1 MNNSLQDPTPGDVA
15 AGAAPLKNATDVTP
29 RQETPPAARIVRAA
43 KGWPAGWF
51 GALGERIGPHSLRAR
66 IAGTMIALVA
76 IAGVVLSAW
85 AFLADERLKRSIT
98 FDLLS
103 EELTHFEQR
112 MRIDRGA
119 EPLRSARLSIYRSS
133 DLAELPR
140 HIAMLR
146 PGAMHRVRSQGR
158 LLDVLVRDGDF
169 GRLYIT
175 YDVTT
180 HATQE
185 LIAIVVLALGVVAI
199 VTVAGVAAAAISRRL
214 VEPVTALAD
223 RLTQIDPGE
232 RHVRIGAQF
241 AGNELE
247 PIARSIDAFM
257 ERLDGFVEREQSFTS
272 TASHEL
278 RTPLAVMRGA
288 VELLEAQAA
297 DRPGAS
303 KALARIQRA
312 VREMT
317 EFTDALLALSR
328 EQGRDGTNDATC
340 DVNVVLARVVEE
352 QRSVAPDKRIELAV
366 DGAAPMRVAAP
377 ESMVAM
383 TIGNLVRNAVQH
395 GTGGDILCR
404 THDRELVVRNAGA
417 LPAGDLAGAPGRF
430 TTHPHGHGMGLYLVR
445 RICERYGWAIRLE
458 NSADGVIAAI
468 RFPGD
473 GSTAADGGPWVG

>member
-1 MNNSLQDPTPGDVA
+1 M
-15 AGAAPLKNATDVTP
+15 APAIDF
-29 RQETPPAARIVRAA
+29 RQNRYVRRLND
-43 KGWPAGWF
+43 WF
-51 GALGERIGPHSLRAR
+51 SRLSLRAR

-76 IAGVVLSAW
+76 SAGLVLSAW
-85 AFLADERLKRSIT
+85 AYLADEQLKRNIT
-98 FDLLS
+98 LDLLS

-112 MRIDRGA
+112 MRVDRGA

-146 PGAMHRVRSQGR
+146 PGEMHRVRSGGR

-180 HATQE
+180 YATQDA
-185 LIAIVVLALGVVAI
+185 LALLVLVIGVIAIVVVAAL
-199 VTVAGVAAAAISRRL
+199 AAAAISARL
-214 VEPVTALAD
+214 VEPVTALAE

-247 PIARSIDAFM
+247 PIARSVDMFM
-257 ERLDGFVEREQSFTS
+257 ERLDGFVEREQSFTA

-288 VELLEAQAA
+288 VELLETSAA
-297 DRPGAS
+297 DRPGVG

-328 EQGRDGTNDATC
+328 EQQAGAVGDATC
-340 DVNVVLARVVEE
+340 DVNAVLARVVED
-352 QRSVAPDKRIELAV
+352 QRSVSPGKRIVLEIEGDARLQ
-366 DGAAPMRVAAP
+366 VAAP

-395 GTGGDILCR
+395 GTGSEVLCR
-404 THDRELVVRNAGA
+404 SHGYELVVTNAGT
-417 LPAGDLAGAPGRF
+417 LPTTNLAAAARRF
-430 TTHPHGHGMGLYLVR
+430 TTHPGGHGMGLYLVR
-445 RICERYGWAIRLE
+445 RICERYGWNISLE
-458 NSADGVIAAI
+458 NGPGGV
-468 RFPGD
+468 
-473 GSTAADGGPWVG
+473 TARVGFA

>member
-1 MNNSLQDPTPGDVA
+1 MAPAIDLQRIPFA
-15 AGAAPLKNATDVTP
+15 RKL
-29 RQETPPAARIVRAA
+29 AARLS
-43 KGWPAGWF
+43 
-51 GALGERIGPHSLRAR
+51 ALSLRAR

-76 IAGVVLSAW
+76 IAGTVLSAW
-85 AFLADERLKRSIT
+85 AYLADERLKRTIT

-103 EELTHFEQR
+103 EELTHYEQR
-112 MRIDRGA
+112 MRVDRGA

-140 HIAMLR
+140 HIAMLK
-146 PGAMHRVRSQGR
+146 PGAMHRVRSEGR

-180 HATQE
+180 HARQE
-185 LIAIVVLALGVVAI
+185 VIAILVLALGVTAIVVLAGL
-199 VTVAGVAAAAISRRL
+199 AASAISRRL
-214 VEPVTALAD
+214 VEPITALAD

-232 RHVRIGAQF
+232 RHVRVGAQF

-247 PIARSIDAFM
+247 PIARSIDTFM
-257 ERLDGFVEREQSFTS
+257 ERLDGFVEREQSFTA

-288 VELLEAQAA
+288 VELLEGQAG
-297 DRPGAS
+297 DRPAAA

-312 VREMT
+312 VRDMS

-328 EQGRDGTNDATC
+328 EQRTIATSETSC
-340 DVNVVLARVVEE
+340 DVNVVLTRVVED
-352 QRSVAPDKRIELAV
+352 QRSVAGERRIVLQIDRQA
-366 DGAAPMRVAAP
+366 RLHVAAP

-395 GTGGDILCR
+395 GTGQEVHCLSRG
-404 THDRELVVRNAGA
+404 RELVVSNSGA
-417 LPAGDLAGAPGRF
+417 LPGGDMSNAPKRF
-430 TTHPHGHGMGLYLVR
+430 TTHPAGHGMGLYLVR
-445 RICERYGWAIRLE
+445 RICERYGWAIALE
-458 NSADGVIAAI
+458 
-468 RFPGD
+468 
-473 GSTAADGGPWVG
+473 STAEGVRARVLF

>member
-1 MNNSLQDPTPGDVA
+1 M
-15 AGAAPLKNATDVTP
+15 
-29 RQETPPAARIVRAA
+29 
-43 KGWPAGWF
+43 
-51 GALGERIGPHSLRAR
+51 
-66 IAGTMIALVA
+66 
-76 IAGVVLSAW
+76 LSAW
-85 AFLADERLKRSIT
+85 AYLADERLKRNIT
-98 FDLLS
+98 LDLLS

-112 MRIDRGA
+112 MRVDRGA

-140 HIAMLR
+140 HIAMLK
-146 PGAMHRVRSQGR
+146 PGEMHRVRSGGR

-180 HATQE
+180 YATQE
-185 LIAIVVLALGVVAI
+185 TIALLVLGARRRSRSSSSPAL
-199 VTVAGVAAAAISRRL
+199 AATAISRRL

-247 PIARSIDAFM
+247 PIARSIDTFM
-257 ERLDGFVEREQSFTS
+257 ERLDGFVEREQSFTA

-288 VELLEAQAA
+288 VELLETQTA

-328 EQGRDGTNDATC
+328 EPQLVAPAETTC
-340 DVNVVLARVVEE
+340 DVNAVLARVVED
-352 QRSVAPDKRIELAV
+352 QRSVAPDKRIV
-366 DGAAPMRVAAP
+366 
-377 ESMVAM
+377 
-383 TIGNLVRNAVQH
+383 
-395 GTGGDILCR
+395 
-404 THDRELVVRNAGA
+404 AGA
-417 LPAGDLAGAPGRF
+417 S
-430 TTHPHGHGMGLYLVR
+430 R
-445 RICERYGWAIRLE
+445 RR
-458 NSADGVIAAI
+458 AAC
-468 RFPGD
+468 
-473 GSTAADGGPWVG
+473 GSPRPKAWSP

>member
-1 MNNSLQDPTPGDVA
+1 M
-15 AGAAPLKNATDVTP
+15 APAIDF
-29 RQETPPAARIVRAA
+29 RQNRYVRRLND
-43 KGWPAGWF
+43 WF
-51 GALGERIGPHSLRAR
+51 SRLSLRAR

-76 IAGVVLSAW
+76 SAGLVLSAW
-85 AFLADERLKRSIT
+85 AYLADEQLKRNIT
-98 FDLLS
+98 LDLLS

-112 MRIDRGA
+112 MRVDRGA

-146 PGAMHRVRSQGR
+146 PGEMHRVRSGGR

-180 HATQE
+180 YATQDAIA
-185 LIAIVVLALGVVAI
+185 LLVLAIGVIAIVIVAAL
-199 VTVAGVAAAAISRRL
+199 AAAAISRRL
-214 VEPVTALAD
+214 VEPVTALAG
-223 RLTQIDPGE
+223 RLTEIDPGE

-247 PIARSIDAFM
+247 PIARSVDMFM
-257 ERLDGFVEREQSFTS
+257 ERLDGFVEREQSFTA

-288 VELLEAQAA
+288 VELLETSAA
-297 DRPGAS
+297 DRPGAG

-328 EQGRDGTNDATC
+328 EQQGGAAVDASC
-340 DVNVVLARVVEE
+340 DVNAVLARVVED
-352 QRSVAPDKRIELAV
+352 QRSVSPGKRIVLEI
-366 DGAAPMRVAAP
+366 DGAGNLRVAAP

-395 GTGGDILCR
+395 GTGGEVLCR
-404 THDRELVVRNAGA
+404 SHGQELLVTNAGT
-417 LPAGDLAGAPGRF
+417 LPTASLSTAARRF
-430 TTHPHGHGMGLYLVR
+430 TTHPGGHGMGLYLVR
-445 RICERYGWAIRLE
+445 RICERYGWNISLE
-458 NSADGVIAAI
+458 NGPAGVTARVGFALTDT
-468 RFPGD
+468 GT
-473 GSTAADGGPWVG
+473 STAAT

>member
-1 MNNSLQDPTPGDVA
+1 M
-15 AGAAPLKNATDVTP
+15 APVIDF
-29 RQETPPAARIVRAA
+29 RQSRYVR
-43 KGWPAGWF
+43 K
-51 GALGERIGPHSLRAR
+51 LNDRYSRLSLRSR

-76 IAGVVLSAW
+76 SAGLVLSAW
-85 AFLADERLKRSIT
+85 AYLADEQLKRNIT
-98 FDLLS
+98 LDLLS

-112 MRIDRGA
+112 MRVDRGA

-140 HIAMLR
+140 HIAMLK
-146 PGAMHRVRSQGR
+146 PGEMHRVRSGGR

-175 YDVTT
+175 YDVTAY
-180 HATQE
+180 ATQDAIA
-185 LIAIVVLALGVVAI
+185 LLVLAIGVSAIVIVAAL
-199 VTVAGVAAAAISRRL
+199 AAAAISRRL
-214 VEPVTALAD
+214 VEPVTALAE

-232 RHVRIGAQF
+232 RHVRIGEQF

-247 PIARSIDAFM
+247 PIARSVDMFM
-257 ERLDGFVEREQSFTS
+257 ERLDGFVEREQSFTA

-288 VELLEAQAA
+288 VELLETSAA
-297 DRPGAS
+297 DRPGAG

-328 EQGRDGTNDATC
+328 EQQAGMTSDTTC
-340 DVNVVLARVVEE
+340 DVNAVLARVVED
-352 QRSVAPDKRIELAV
+352 QRSVSPGKRIVLQIEAGTNLQ
-366 DGAAPMRVAAP
+366 VAAP

-395 GTGGDILCR
+395 GTGAEVLCR
-404 THDRELVVRNAGA
+404 SQGRELVVTNAGA
-417 LPAGDLAGAPGRF
+417 LPTGNLSAAPRRF
-430 TTHPHGHGMGLYLVR
+430 TTHPGGHGMGLYLVR
-445 RICERYGWAIRLE
+445 RICDRYGWAISLE
-458 NSADGVIAAI
+458 NDPGGV
-468 RFPGD
+468 
-473 GSTAADGGPWVG
+473 TATVGFGGNG

>member
-1 MNNSLQDPTPGDVA
+1 MARVIDLQRIPFVRD
-15 AGAAPLKNATDVTP
+15 LS
-29 RQETPPAARIVRAA
+29 ARYAR
-43 KGWPAGWF
+43 
-51 GALGERIGPHSLRAR
+51 LSLRAR

-76 IAGVVLSAW
+76 VAGTVLSAW
-85 AFLADERLKRSIT
+85 AYLADERLKRNIT

-112 MRIDRGA
+112 MRVDRGA

-146 PGAMHRVRSQGR
+146 PGAMHRVRSEGR

-180 HATQE
+180 HARQE
-185 LIAIVVLALGVVAI
+185 AIAILVLALGVSAI
-199 VTVAGVAAAAISRRL
+199 VLLAGLAAAAISRRL
-214 VEPVTALAD
+214 VEPVTALAE

-232 RHVRIGAQF
+232 RDVRIGAQF

-247 PIARSIDAFM
+247 PIARSVDSFM
-257 ERLDGFVEREQSFTS
+257 ERLDGFVEREQSFTA

-278 RTPLAVMRGA
+278 RSPLAVMRGA

-297 DRPGAS
+297 DRPGAV

-312 VREMT
+312 VRDMS

-328 EQGRDGTNDATC
+328 EQQASPSDIRC
-340 DVNVVLARVVEE
+340 DVNAVLTRVVED
-352 QRSVAPDKRIELAV
+352 QRSVAIDRRIVLDVEPNATLS
-366 DGAAPMRVAAP
+366 VAAP

-383 TIGNLVRNAVQH
+383 TINNLVRNAVQH
-395 GTGGDILCR
+395 GTGREVFCR
-404 THDRELVVRNAGA
+404 SRGRELIVSNSGA
-417 LPAGDLAGAPGRF
+417 LPSGDLANAPRRF
-430 TTHPHGHGMGLYLVR
+430 TTHPSGHGMGLYLVR
-445 RICERYGWAIRLE
+445 RICERYGWSIRLE
-458 NSADGVIAAI
+458 NKASGV
-468 RFPGD
+468 
-473 GSTAADGGPWVG
+473 TATVAF

>member
-1 MNNSLQDPTPGDVA
+1 MARAIDLQRIPVVKG
-15 AGAAPLKNATDVTP
+15 LS
-29 RQETPPAARIVRAA
+29 ARYSR
-43 KGWPAGWF
+43 
-51 GALGERIGPHSLRAR
+51 LSLRAR

-76 IAGVVLSAW
+76 VAGTVLSAW
-85 AFLADERLKRSIT
+85 AYLADERLKRNIT

-112 MRIDRGA
+112 MRVDRGA

-140 HIAMLR
+140 HIAMLK
-146 PGAMHRVRSQGR
+146 PGAMHRVRSEGR

-180 HATQE
+180 HVRQE
-185 LIAIVVLALGVVAI
+185 AIAILVLALGVAAI
-199 VTVAGVAAAAISRRL
+199 VMLAGLAASAISRRL

-223 RLTQIDPGE
+223 RLTQIDPGQ

-247 PIARSIDAFM
+247 PIARSVDSFM
-257 ERLDGFVEREQSFTS
+257 ERLDGFVERERSFTA

-278 RTPLAVMRGA
+278 RSPLAVMRGA

-297 DRPGAS
+297 DRPAAA

-312 VREMT
+312 VRDMS

-328 EQGRDGTNDATC
+328 EPHANGASEVHC
-340 DVNVVLARVVEE
+340 DVNAVLARIVED
-352 QRSVAPDKRIELAV
+352 QRSVAADRRIVLEMDRTSL
-366 DGAAPMRVAAP
+366 DVAAP

-383 TIGNLVRNAVQH
+383 TINNLVRNAVQH
-395 GTGGDILCR
+395 GTGGEVRCCS
-404 THDRELVVRNAGA
+404 HGRELTVSNSGA
-417 LPAGDLAGAPGRF
+417 LPSPNPAVTTRRF
-430 TTHPHGHGMGLYLVR
+430 TTHPSGHGMGLYLVR
-445 RICERYGWAIRLE
+445 RICERYGWSIRLE
-458 NSADGVIAAI
+458 NTPSGV
-468 RFPGD
+468 
-473 GSTAADGGPWVG
+473 TATVAF

>member
-1 MNNSLQDPTPGDVA
+1 MAPAIDFLQ
-15 AGAAPLKNATDVTP
+15 N
-29 RQETPPAARIVRAA
+29 RYVRRLND
-43 KGWPAGWF
+43 WF
-51 GALGERIGPHSLRAR
+51 SRLSLRAR

-76 IAGVVLSAW
+76 SAGLVLSAW
-85 AFLADERLKRSIT
+85 AYLADEQLKRNIT
-98 FDLLS
+98 LDLLS

-112 MRIDRGA
+112 MRVDRGA

-140 HIAMLR
+140 HIAMLK
-146 PGAMHRVRSQGR
+146 PGEMHRVRSGGR

-180 HATQE
+180 YATQDAIA
-185 LIAIVVLALGVVAI
+185 LLVLAIGVIAIVIVAAL
-199 VTVAGVAAAAISRRL
+199 AAAAISRRL
-214 VEPVTALAD
+214 VEPVTALAA
-223 RLTQIDPGE
+223 RLTEIDPGE

-247 PIARSIDAFM
+247 PIARSVDMFM
-257 ERLDGFVEREQSFTS
+257 ERLDGFVEREQSFTA

-288 VELLEAQAA
+288 VELLETSAA
-297 DRPGAS
+297 DRPGAG

-328 EQGRDGTNDATC
+328 EQQAAAAGDATC
-340 DVNVVLARVVEE
+340 DVNAVLARVVED
-352 QRSVAPDKRIELAV
+352 QRSVSPGKRILLEI
-366 DGAAPMRVAAP
+366 DGATHLRVAAP

-395 GTGGDILCR
+395 GTGGEVLCR
-404 THDRELVVRNAGA
+404 SHGRELLVTNAGT
-417 LPAGDLAGAPGRF
+417 LPTASVAAAPRRF
-430 TTHPHGHGMGLYLVR
+430 TTHPGGHGMGLYLVR
-445 RICERYGWAIRLE
+445 RICERYGWNISLE
-458 NSADGVIAAI
+458 NGPAGV
-468 RFPGD
+468 
-473 GSTAADGGPWVG
+473 TARVGFA

>member
-1 MNNSLQDPTPGDVA
+1 M
-15 AGAAPLKNATDVTP
+15 APAIDFRRNRFVLRLSAWYS
-29 RQETPPAARIVRAA
+29 Q
-43 KGWPAGWF
+43 
-51 GALGERIGPHSLRAR
+51 LSLRAR
-66 IAGTMIALVA
+66 IAGTMIVVVA
-76 IAGVVLSAW
+76 TAGLVLSAW
-85 AFLADERLKRSIT
+85 AYLADERLKRNIT

-112 MRIDRGA
+112 MRVDRGA

-140 HIAMLR
+140 HIAMLK
-146 PGAMHRVRSQGR
+146 PGEMHRVRSDGR

-175 YDVTT
+175 YDVST

-185 LIAIVVLALGVVAI
+185 AIAILVLAIGVGAI
-199 VTVAGVAAAAISRRL
+199 VTVAAFAASAISRRL
-214 VEPVTALAD
+214 VEPVTALAA
-223 RLTQIDPGE
+223 RLTEIDPGQ

-247 PIARSIDAFM
+247 PIARSVDMFM
-257 ERLDGFVEREQSFTS
+257 ERLDGFVEREQSFTA

-288 VELLEAQAA
+288 VELLETLTAERPAA
-297 DRPGAS
+297 T

-317 EFTDALLALSR
+317 EFTDALLSLSR
-328 EQGRDGTNDATC
+328 EQQAGTGGDSAC
-340 DVNVVLARVVEE
+340 DVNAVLARVVED
-352 QRSVAPDKRIELAV
+352 QRSVSPGKRIVLQI
-366 DGAAPMRVAAP
+366 DGGAPMQVAAP

-395 GTGGDILCR
+395 GTGSEVLCR
-404 THDRELVVRNAGA
+404 SHGRELVVMNAGA
-417 LPAGDLAGAPGRF
+417 LPTEHFAAAPRRF
-430 TTHPHGHGMGLYLVR
+430 TTHPGGHGMGLYLVR

-458 NSADGVIAAI
+458 NGPAGV
-468 RFPGD
+468 
-473 GSTAADGGPWVG
+473 TATVGFV

>member
-1 MNNSLQDPTPGDVA
+1 M
-15 AGAAPLKNATDVTP
+15 APAIDF
-29 RQETPPAARIVRAA
+29 RQNRYVR
-43 KGWPAGWF
+43 KLNDWYSR
-51 GALGERIGPHSLRAR
+51 LSLRAR

-76 IAGVVLSAW
+76 SAGLVLSAW
-85 AFLADERLKRSIT
+85 AYLADEQLKRNIT
-98 FDLLS
+98 LDLLS

-112 MRIDRGA
+112 MRVDRGA
-119 EPLRSARLSIYRSS
+119 EPLRSARLAIYRSS

-140 HIAMLR
+140 HIAMLK
-146 PGAMHRVRSQGR
+146 PGEMHRVRSGGR

-180 HATQE
+180 YATQDAIA
-185 LIAIVVLALGVVAI
+185 LFVLAIGVIAIVI
-199 VTVAGVAAAAISRRL
+199 VAALAASAISRRL
-214 VEPVTALAD
+214 VEPVTALAA
-223 RLTQIDPGE
+223 RLTEIDPGE

-247 PIARSIDAFM
+247 PIARSVDMFM
-257 ERLDGFVEREQSFTS
+257 ERLDGFVEREQSFTA

-288 VELLEAQAA
+288 VELLETSAA
-297 DRPGAS
+297 DRPGAG

-328 EQGRDGTNDATC
+328 EQQAAAASEMTC
-340 DVNVVLARVVEE
+340 DVNAVLTRVVDD
-352 QRSVAPDKRIELAV
+352 QRSVSPGKRIILEIEA
-366 DGAAPMRVAAP
+366 GANLKVAAP

-395 GTGGDILCR
+395 GTGGEVLCR
-404 THDRELVVRNAGA
+404 SHGHELLVSNAGT
-417 LPAGDLAGAPGRF
+417 LPTENLSAAQRRF
-430 TTHPHGHGMGLYLVR
+430 TTHPGGHGMGLYLVR
-445 RICERYGWAIRLE
+445 RICERYGWDIRLE
-458 NSADGVIAAI
+458 NGPRGV
-468 RFPGD
+468 
-473 GSTAADGGPWVG
+473 TARVGFA